1 MGILVPG
8 VRGLDVIGLGVFAGS
23 WAAEERQ
30 GAGGAR
36 PSRPVGADGEGLAR
50 PRRTRACCPSG
61 PAATPSRG
69 TNLSL
74 SSSPPS
80 VPHQTPYN
88 PTGESPNNRQMATS
102 WTSGWSSDG
111 QRPRPHCPGMR
122 SPPTLQAH
130 KLNNGGSDRQT
141 ALVRPIGI
149 TVRRPTVRPHPSMG
163 CALRPSE
170 PTRNGRTLSVC
181 AGHRL
186 GWSPPP
192 ESNRRPHP
200 YHGTTRNR
208 CANRRFPRSRPTV
221 GAEVIGSPSA
231 KLCALFKPCADRR
244 SSKPSSRSEVANSV
258 SMAMKGPRW
267 SGTGPRWWPGSS
279 PHPSLGRVDWG
290 VSP

>member
-1 MGILVPG
+1 VL
-8 VRGLDVIGLGVFAGS
+8 AGS

-30 GAGGAR
+30 VAGGAR

-50 PRRTRACCPSG
+50 SRRTRACCPSG
-61 PAATPSRG
+61 PAANSQPRHEPEPQLIPTISAAPD
-69 TNLSL
+69 
-74 SSSPPS
+74 SP
-80 VPHQTPYN
+80 TT

-122 SPPTLQAH
+122 SPPTPQAH

-149 TVRRPTVRPHPSMG
+149 PVRRPTVRPHPSIG

-208 CANRRFPRSRPTV
+208 CADRRFPRSRPTV
-221 GAEVIGSPSA
+221 GAKVIGSLST
-231 KLCALFKPCADRR
+231 KLCAHFLLESRTGIRLGLIAPVAAFFVNYPTRQRR
-244 SSKPSSRSEVANSV
+244 GHGCCWSSGW
-258 SMAMKGPRW
+258 MAA
-267 SGTGPRWWPGSS
+267 GSAT
-279 PHPSLGRVDWG
+279 
-290 VSP
+290 